1 MDNNQPKKR
10 KVCVVIISRANYGRI
25 KSVLSAISKHPD
37 LELQVIAGSSMLLER
52 FGRAVDIVRADGFPI
67 SAEIYTAVEGELP
80 ITMAKSVGLGIIEI
94 ATALSNL
101 KPDVVLTVADRFE
114 TVATAIAAS
123 YMNIPVAHTQGG
135 EITGSIDESV
145 RHAVT
150 RFAHLHFPATT
161 ESAGRLKAMGEEAE
175 RIFMTG
181 CPSIDLVANADLSFT
196 EKDKEEIKN
205 KGVGHEIDLLR
216 PYLLLMQHPVTSEH
230 GQGLKQIME
239 TIEAVL
245 KSGVQAIA
253 LWPNIDAGSEQI
265 SKGIRRFREQNP
277 AAPIR
282 FYKNF
287 HPELYAKILAN
298 AACAVGNSSSFIRE
312 GSYLGTPAVIVG
324 GRQQGREHGPNA
336 VMGVPYE
343 REKIYT
349 EIMKQLSRGRYAG
362 EIIFGDGSAGVKI
375 AEALSRAPLN
385 LNKRLQI

>member
-1 MDNNQPKKR
+1 MEAVLAEKR

-25 KSVLSAISKHPD
+25 KSVLSAILKHPN

-52 FGRAVDIVRADGFPI
+52 FGRAVNIVRADGFPV
-67 SAEIYTAVEGELP
+67 SAEIYTSVEGELP

-101 KPDVVLTVADRFE
+101 KPDIVLTVADRFE
-114 TVATAIAAS
+114 TMATAIAAS

-150 RFAHLHFPATT
+150 RFAHLHFPATV
-161 ESAGRLKAMGEEAE
+161 ESAERLRAMGEEPE

-181 CPSIDLVANADLSFT
+181 CPSVDLIADADLNFT
-196 EKDKEEIKN
+196 EQDKEEIKR
-205 KGVGHEIDLLR
+205 KGVGHDIDLLR

-230 GQGLKQIME
+230 EDGLKQIME
-239 TIEAVL
+239 TIKAVL
-245 KSGVQAIA
+245 RSGVQAIA

-265 SKGIRRFREQNP
+265 SKGIRRFREKNP

-298 AACAVGNSSSFIRE
+298 AVCAIGNSSSFIRE
-312 GSYLGTPAVIVG
+312 GSFLGTPAVIVG
-324 GRQQGREHGPNA
+324 GRQKGREHSSNA
-336 VMGVPYE
+336 VMGIPYQSE
-343 REKIYT
+343 AIYQ
-349 EIMKQLSRGRYAG
+349 EIIKQLSHGRYPK
-362 EIIFGDGSAGVKI
+362 ETVFGDGSAGKKI
-375 AEALSRAPLN
+375 ADALAVAPLN
-385 LNKRLQI
+385 VNKRLCL